1 MQSVTITKFQTS
13 DGQLWDD
20 ENIARTHEA
29 LLAERALIVSYAKE
43 TAPDNTRNQARIV
56 STIEKY
62 IAYRAR

>member
-20 ENIARTHEA
+20 ESLARTHEA
-29 LLAERALIVSYAKE
+29 LLAERTLIVKYAQE
-43 TAPDNTRNQARIV
+43 IAPDNTRNQARII